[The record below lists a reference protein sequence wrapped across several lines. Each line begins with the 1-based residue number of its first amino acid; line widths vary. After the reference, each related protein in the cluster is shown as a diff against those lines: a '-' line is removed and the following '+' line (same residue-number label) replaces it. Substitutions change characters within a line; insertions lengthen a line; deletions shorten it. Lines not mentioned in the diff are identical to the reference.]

1 MKLRI
6 KELAEALEAETA
18 DVLAICAILKL
29 PATSSISSL
38 NIEDAKK
45 ITDYYSHKLNR

>member
-6 KELAEALEAETA
+6 KELAEALDADIA
-18 DVLAICAILKL
+18 DVLAICTILKL
-29 PATSSISSL
+29 PSTSSISSV

-45 ITDYYSHKLNR
+45 ITDYYSAKLNR